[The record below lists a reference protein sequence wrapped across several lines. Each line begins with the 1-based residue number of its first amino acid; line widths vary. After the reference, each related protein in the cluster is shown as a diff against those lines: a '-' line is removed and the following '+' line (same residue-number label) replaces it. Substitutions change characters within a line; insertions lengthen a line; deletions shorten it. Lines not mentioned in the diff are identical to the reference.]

1 MAQRIRPRASME
13 SREDDDMP
21 LDLRQRLASRQGEF
35 KKLG

>member
-1 MAQRIRPRASME
+1 ME